1 MLIHIIGCKIF
12 VHCYSGISR
21 SATFVI
27 AYLIEKLK
35 IKYEDAYTIVKTK
48 RNVICPN
55 EGFMEQLRIYEKNKK
70 HAKLVDEKFDRGED
84 ALEFF
89 DEVTVDRPY
98 ESHRINLELP
108 YWMLQLLD
116 VESTRL
122 GVPR

>member
-1 MLIHIIGCKIF
+1 MTQVCSLNRWSKSIIS
-12 VHCYSGISR
+12 VR
-21 SATFVI
+21 RAR
-27 AYLIEKLK
+27 
-35 IKYEDAYTIVKTK
+35 KT
-48 RNVICPN
+48 
-55 EGFMEQLRIYEKNKK
+55 ELRIYEKNKK